1 MNKGYFSMEF
11 IKICTDLIAFEPN
24 TIILPAIPGGE
35 IQDVQQKFNYLYQQV
50 QRTIRMKNHHYALY
64 YAYYL
69 GKLIEQNT
77 ISRRQKQLFKSQ
89 MTLYYAQ
96 GVERTFLLFEFYG
109 IEQIFRTKYLTLR
122 VIRNIKSADFKR
134 LFSVDFAGA
143 QILEGESVN
152 M

>member
-1 MNKGYFSMEF
+1 MNKEYFLMEF
-11 IKICTDLIAFEPN
+11 IKICTDLIALEPN
-24 TIILPAIPGGE
+24 DIILPIIPGRE
-35 IQDVQQKFNYLYQQV
+35 IQDMQQRFNYLYQQV
-50 QRTIRMKNHHYALY
+50 QRAIRMKNHHYALY

-69 GKLIEQNT
+69 GKLIEQDI

-96 GVERTFLLFEFYG
+96 GVERTFLIFEFYG
-109 IEQIFRTKYLTLR
+109 VEQIFRTKYLTLR

-134 LFSVDFAGA
+134 LFLVDFAGA